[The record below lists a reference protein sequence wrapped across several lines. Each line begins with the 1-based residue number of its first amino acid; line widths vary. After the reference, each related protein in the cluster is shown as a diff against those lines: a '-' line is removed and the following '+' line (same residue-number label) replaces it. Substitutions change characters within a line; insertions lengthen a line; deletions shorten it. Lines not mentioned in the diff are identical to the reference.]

1 MSFNSRWIHHDG
13 SPLYVDNLAPAPGDE
28 VTVRVRVPRELEPE
42 YVVVRTVHDGEPK
55 IIRAE
60 IERSTAVETWWHAKL
75 PIVNK
80 RSHYRWG
87 FAGGNVGYGWLTA
100 IGWLDYDCTDAH
112 DFAISTASLAPSWAS
127 SAVVYQVFPDRFAT
141 SGRIT
146 DVPDWCE
153 QRDWHQR
160 PDGRS
165 VHTPREYFGGDL
177 WGAADKLEHLEELGA
192 TVIYFTPFFPGK
204 STHRYDASTFDQV
217 DPLLGGDEA
226 LIALSEKAHAMGI
239 RVMGDITLNHTGVE
253 HEWFLKA
260 MEGHPVYS
268 TFYTFNPSYEFGY
281 ACWLG
286 VRSLPKLNYQSEE
299 LYETLITGHNSVVRK
314 WLQAPFNL
322 DGWRV
327 DVANMSGRQG
337 EVDLT
342 HHVAHSTRV
351 TMEQEGDKLLI
362 AEHFHDAGPDLDGDG
377 WHGAMNYSA
386 FMKPMWS
393 WIVGESF
400 DRDWLGMPNRV
411 PSTTGRQMVSSIQ
424 SFAARMPWRSYNS
437 SWSLLDSHDTAR
449 IRSVAGG
456 RDRHHVAAA
465 MMMTLPGTPM
475 IFAGDEIGAE
485 GLWGEDSRTTFPWDN
500 KESWDMET
508 FSVYKD
514 LIALRKSR
522 EALIEGGLRWIH
534 VEDDLVVYLRESKNE
549 TLLIAAARNAA
560 KASIDVSRFGFT
572 KSQPILGQVHTA
584 EGALLQLDFPRASFA
599 IWSLA

>member
-1 MSFNSRWIHHDG
+1 
-13 SPLYVDNLAPAPGDE
+13 
-28 VTVRVRVPRELEPE
+28 
-42 YVVVRTVHDGEPK
+42 
-55 IIRAE
+55 
-60 IERSTAVETWWHAKL
+60 
-75 PIVNK
+75 
-80 RSHYRWG
+80 
-87 FAGGNVGYGWLTA
+87 
-100 IGWLDYDCTDAH
+100 
-112 DFAISTASLAPSWAS
+112 
-127 SAVVYQVFPDRFAT
+127 
-141 SGRIT
+141 
-146 DVPDWCE
+146 
-153 QRDWHQR
+153 
-160 PDGRS
+160 
-165 VHTPREYFGGDL
+165 
-177 WGAADKLEHLEELGA
+177 
-192 TVIYFTPFFPGK
+192 
-204 STHRYDASTFDQV
+204 
-217 DPLLGGDEA
+217 
-226 LIALSEKAHAMGI
+226 
-239 RVMGDITLNHTGVE
+239 
-253 HEWFLKA
+253 
-260 MEGHPVYS
+260 
-268 TFYTFNPSYEFGY
+268 
-281 ACWLG
+281 
-286 VRSLPKLNYQSEE
+286 
-299 LYETLITGHNSVVRK
+299 
-314 WLQAPFNL
+314 
-322 DGWRV
+322 
-327 DVANMSGRQG
+327 
-337 EVDLT
+337 
-342 HHVAHSTRV
+342 
-351 TMEQEGDKLLI
+351 MEQEGDKLLI